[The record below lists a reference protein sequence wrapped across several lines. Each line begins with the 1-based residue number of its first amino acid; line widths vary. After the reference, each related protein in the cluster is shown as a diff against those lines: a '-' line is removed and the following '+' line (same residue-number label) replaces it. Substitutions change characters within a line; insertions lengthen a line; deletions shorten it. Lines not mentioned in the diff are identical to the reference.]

1 MIKQYTLQTSIIIKS
16 LRTTPHT
23 IKTTIASSHKA
34 SVAIAITVVA
44 LMILSHTAPSMI
56 QQTVA
61 GQAATTQLEQE
72 REYVSSSEREAAQEA
87 ERDAG
92 TSELE
97 YSSNSVS
104 QRLDYAHFVPL
115 TNSPGNQVKLLLNY
129 SSLDPSMTNAPINA
143 VMEVYAANQTL
154 LRTTSFPYPLL
165 LNQSGEIQLATTF
178 EDESLNNITARTML
192 TDGEK
197 VIPISNTLETRLA
210 LGQNISNTGENITD
224 TN

>member
-1 MIKQYTLQTSIIIKS
+1 MIMKS
-16 LRTTPHT
+16 LRD
-23 IKTTIASSHKA
+23 KTHVINMAISPARRS
-34 SVAIAITVVA
+34 SVAIAVTIVT
-44 LMILSHTAPSMI
+44 LMILGPIAPNII
-56 QQTVA
+56 QQTTVWA
-61 GQAATTQLEQE
+61 QVGPTQSEQ
-72 REYVSSSEREAAQEA
+72 EYVSSSQRGAIQEA
-87 ERDAG
+87 ERSNAVA
-92 TSELE
+92 SEPD

-129 SSLDPSMTNAPINA
+129 SSVDPSMTNAPINA
-143 VMEVYAANQTL
+143 VMEVYAANETL
-154 LRTTSFPYPLL
+154 LRTTSFPQPLL

-178 EDESLNNITARTML
+178 EDEALNNITARTML

-210 LGQNISNTGENITD
+210 LGQNISTTGENNTG

>member
-1 MIKQYTLQTSIIIKS
+1 MQRSLITKS

-23 IKTTIASSHKA
+23 IRTTIASSPRTSIA
-34 SVAIAITVVA
+34 VAVTIVA
-44 LMILSHTAPSMI
+44 LMILGSSPLSMI
-56 QQTVA
+56 QQTIA
-61 GQAATTQLEQE
+61 GQVDTIQPEQE
-72 REYVSSSEREAAQEA
+72 KEYVSSSDRVAGQEA
-87 ERDAG
+87 QRAAAA
-92 TSELE
+92 SEPD

-129 SSLDPSMTNAPINA
+129 SSLDPSMTDAPINA

-154 LRTTSFPYPLL
+154 LRTTSYPQPLL

-178 EDESLNNITARTML
+178 EDESLSNITARTML

-197 VIPISNTLETRLA
+197 VIPISNTLETMLA
-210 LGQNISNTGENITD
+210 LGQNISDTGENITG

>member
-1 MIKQYTLQTSIIIKS
+1 MIMKS
-16 LRTTPHT
+16 LRD
-23 IKTTIASSHKA
+23 KTHVINMAISPARRS
-34 SVAIAITVVA
+34 SVAIAVTIVT
-44 LMILSHTAPSMI
+44 LMILGPIAPNMI
-56 QQTVA
+56 QQTTVWA
-61 GQAATTQLEQE
+61 QVGPTQSEQ
-72 REYVSSSEREAAQEA
+72 EYVSSSQRGAIQEA
-87 ERDAG
+87 ERSNAVA
-92 TSELE
+92 SEPD

-129 SSLDPSMTNAPINA
+129 SSVDPSMTNAPINA
-143 VMEVYAANQTL
+143 VMEVYAANETL
-154 LRTTSFPYPLL
+154 LRTTSFPQPLL

-178 EDESLNNITARTML
+178 EDEALNNITARTML

-210 LGQNISNTGENITD
+210 LGQNISNTGENNTG

>member
-1 MIKQYTLQTSIIIKS
+1 MSMITKS
-16 LRTTPHT
+16 LRPTLHA
-23 IKTTIASSHKA
+23 IKRTIASSHRA
-34 SVAIAITVVA
+34 SIAIAVTVVA
-44 LMILSHTAPSMI
+44 LMMVGPTAPSMI

-61 GQAATTQLEQE
+61 GQVDPEQE
-72 REYVSSSEREAAQEA
+72 QEYVSSSQRVAAQEA
-87 ERDAG
+87 ERA
-92 TSELE
+92 TAASEPD

-115 TNSPGNQVKLLLNY
+115 TNGPGNQVKLLLNY
-129 SSLDPSMTNAPINA
+129 SSLDPSMINAPINA
-143 VMEVYAANQTL
+143 VMEVYSANQTL
-154 LRTTSFPYPLL
+154 LRTTSFPQPLL

-178 EDESLNNITARTML
+178 EDKSLNNITARTML

-210 LGQNISNTGENITD
+210 LGQNISDTIENIIG

>member
-1 MIKQYTLQTSIIIKS
+1 MITKS
-16 LRTTPHT
+16 LRPTLHA
-23 IKTTIASSHKA
+23 IKRTIASSHRA
-34 SVAIAITVVA
+34 SIAIAVTVVA
-44 LMILSHTAPSMI
+44 LMMVGPTAPSMI

-61 GQAATTQLEQE
+61 GQVDPEQE
-72 REYVSSSEREAAQEA
+72 QEYVSSSQRVAAQEA
-87 ERDAG
+87 ERA
-92 TSELE
+92 TAASEPD

-115 TNSPGNQVKLLLNY
+115 TNGPGNQVKLLLNY
-129 SSLDPSMTNAPINA
+129 SSLDPSMINAPINA
-143 VMEVYAANQTL
+143 VMEVYSANQTL
-154 LRTTSFPYPLL
+154 LRTTSFPQPLL

-178 EDESLNNITARTML
+178 EDKSLNNITARTML

-210 LGQNISNTGENITD
+210 LGQNISDTIENIIG

>member
-1 MIKQYTLQTSIIIKS
+1 MQRSLITKS

-23 IKTTIASSHKA
+23 IRTTIASSPRTSIA
-34 SVAIAITVVA
+34 VAVTIVA
-44 LMILSHTAPSMI
+44 LMILGSSALSMI

-61 GQAATTQLEQE
+61 GQVDTIQPEQE
-72 REYVSSSEREAAQEA
+72 KEYLSSSERVAGQEA
-87 ERDAG
+87 QRAAAA
-92 TSELE
+92 SEPD

-129 SSLDPSMTNAPINA
+129 SSLDPSMTDAPINA

-154 LRTTSFPYPLL
+154 LRTTSFPQPLL

-178 EDESLNNITARTML
+178 EDESLNNITTRTML

-210 LGQNISNTGENITD
+210 LGQNISDTGDNITG

>member
-1 MIKQYTLQTSIIIKS
+1 MQRSLITKS
-16 LRTTPHT
+16 LRTTSHT
-23 IKTTIASSHKA
+23 IRTTIASSPRTSIA
-34 SVAIAITVVA
+34 VAVTIVA
-44 LMILSHTAPSMI
+44 LMILGSSALGMI

-61 GQAATTQLEQE
+61 GQVDTIQPEQE
-72 REYVSSSEREAAQEA
+72 KEYVSSSERVAGQEA
-87 ERDAG
+87 QRGAAA
-92 TSELE
+92 SEPD

-129 SSLDPSMTNAPINA
+129 SSLDPSMTDAPINA

-154 LRTTSFPYPLL
+154 LRTTSYPQPLL

-210 LGQNISNTGENITD
+210 LGQNISDTGENITG

>member
-1 MIKQYTLQTSIIIKS
+1 MSMITKS
-16 LRTTPHT
+16 LRPTLHA
-23 IKTTIASSHKA
+23 IKRTMTSAHRASI
-34 SVAIAITVVA
+34 AIAVTVVA
-44 LMILSHTAPSMI
+44 LMMVGSTGPSMI

-61 GQAATTQLEQE
+61 GQVDPEQE
-72 REYVSSSEREAAQEA
+72 QEYVSSSQRVAAQEA
-87 ERDAG
+87 ERA
-92 TSELE
+92 TAASEPD

-115 TNSPGNQVKLLLNY
+115 TNGPGNQVKLLLNY
-129 SSLDPSMTNAPINA
+129 SSLDPSMINAPINA
-143 VMEVYAANQTL
+143 VMEVYSANQTL
-154 LRTTSFPYPLL
+154 LKTTSFPQPLL

-210 LGQNISNTGENITD
+210 LGQNISDTIENIIG

>member
-1 MIKQYTLQTSIIIKS
+1 MQRSIIVKS

-23 IKTTIASSHKA
+23 LKTTIFSSTRA
-34 SVAIAITVVA
+34 SVAITVTVVVV
-44 LMILSHTAPSMI
+44 LTILGPTAPSLI
-56 QQTVA
+56 QQMVA
-61 GQAATTQLEQE
+61 GQLTSTPPEQE
-72 REYVSSSEREAAQEA
+72 REYMSSSDRLAAHEA
-87 ERDAG
+87 ERAAAA
-92 TSELE
+92 SEPD
-97 YSSNSVS
+97 YSTNSVS

-115 TNSPGNQVKLLLNY
+115 TNGPGNQVKLLLNY
-129 SSLDPSMTNAPINA
+129 SSLNPSMANAPVNA

-154 LRTTSFPYPLL
+154 LRTTSFPQPLL

-210 LGQNISNTGENITD
+210 LGQNISDTGENITGI
-224 TN
+224 N

>member
-1 MIKQYTLQTSIIIKS
+1 LQRSLITKS

-23 IKTTIASSHKA
+23 IRTTIASSPRTSIA
-34 SVAIAITVVA
+34 VAVTIVA
-44 LMILSHTAPSMI
+44 LTILGSSALSLI

-61 GQAATTQLEQE
+61 GQVDTIQPEQE
-72 REYVSSSEREAAQEA
+72 KEYVSSSERVAGQETQRAAA
-87 ERDAG
+87 A
-92 TSELE
+92 SEPD

-129 SSLDPSMTNAPINA
+129 SSLDPSMTDAPINA

-154 LRTTSFPYPLL
+154 LRTTSYPQPLL

-210 LGQNISNTGENITD
+210 LGQNISDTGENITG

>member
-1 MIKQYTLQTSIIIKS
+1 LQRSLITKS

-23 IKTTIASSHKA
+23 IRTTIASSPRTSIA
-34 SVAIAITVVA
+34 VAVTIVT
-44 LMILSHTAPSMI
+44 LMILGSSALSMI

-61 GQAATTQLEQE
+61 GQVDTIQPEQE
-72 REYVSSSEREAAQEA
+72 KEYVSSSERVGGQEA
-87 ERDAG
+87 QRAAAA
-92 TSELE
+92 SEPD

-129 SSLDPSMTNAPINA
+129 SSLDPSMTDAPINA

-154 LRTTSFPYPLL
+154 LRTTSYPQPLL

-210 LGQNISNTGENITD
+210 LGQNISDTGENITG

>member
-1 MIKQYTLQTSIIIKS
+1 LQRSLITKS

-23 IKTTIASSHKA
+23 IRTTIASSPRTSIA
-34 SVAIAITVVA
+34 VAVTIVT
-44 LMILSHTAPSMI
+44 LMILGSSALSMI

-61 GQAATTQLEQE
+61 GQVDTIQPEQE
-72 REYVSSSEREAAQEA
+72 KEYVPSSERVGGQEA
-87 ERDAG
+87 QRAAAA
-92 TSELE
+92 SEPD

-129 SSLDPSMTNAPINA
+129 SSLDPSMTDAPINA

-154 LRTTSFPYPLL
+154 LRTTSYPQPLL

-210 LGQNISNTGENITD
+210 LGQNISDTGENITG

>member
-1 MIKQYTLQTSIIIKS
+1 MQRSLITKS

-23 IKTTIASSHKA
+23 IRTTITSSPSTSIA
-34 SVAIAITVVA
+34 VAVTIVA
-44 LMILSHTAPSMI
+44 LTILGSSALSLI

-61 GQAATTQLEQE
+61 GQVDTIQPEQE
-72 REYVSSSEREAAQEA
+72 KEYVSSSERVA
-87 ERDAG
+87 EREAQRAAAA
-92 TSELE
+92 SEPD

-104 QRLDYAHFVPL
+104 QRLNYAHFVPL

-129 SSLDPSMTNAPINA
+129 SSLDPSMTDAPINA

-154 LRTTSFPYPLL
+154 LRTTSYPQPLL

-210 LGQNISNTGENITD
+210 LGQNISNTGENNTGI
-224 TN
+224 N

>member
-1 MIKQYTLQTSIIIKS
+1 MQRSLITKS
-16 LRTTPHT
+16 PRTTPHR
-23 IKTTIASSHKA
+23 IRTTISSSPRTSIA
-34 SVAIAITVVA
+34 VAVTIVA
-44 LMILSHTAPSMI
+44 LMILGSSALSMI

-61 GQAATTQLEQE
+61 GQVDTIQPEQE
-72 REYVSSSEREAAQEA
+72 KEYVSSSERVA
-87 ERDAG
+87 EREAQRAAAA
-92 TSELE
+92 SEPD

-104 QRLDYAHFVPL
+104 QRLDYAHFGPL

-154 LRTTSFPYPLL
+154 LRTTSFPQPLL

-178 EDESLNNITARTML
+178 EDESLNNITTRTML

-197 VIPISNTLETRLA
+197 AIPISNTLETRLA
-210 LGQNISNTGENITD
+210 LGQNISDTGENITG

>member
-1 MIKQYTLQTSIIIKS
+1 MQRSLITKS
-16 LRTTPHT
+16 LRTTPRT
-23 IKTTIASSHKA
+23 IRTTIASSPRTSIA
-34 SVAIAITVVA
+34 VAVTIVA
-44 LMILSHTAPSMI
+44 LMILGSSALSMI

-61 GQAATTQLEQE
+61 GQVDTIQPEQE
-72 REYVSSSEREAAQEA
+72 KEYVSSSERVAGQEA
-87 ERDAG
+87 QRAAAA
-92 TSELE
+92 SEPD

-129 SSLDPSMTNAPINA
+129 SSLDPSMTDAPINA

-154 LRTTSFPYPLL
+154 LRTTSFPQPLL

-178 EDESLNNITARTML
+178 EDESLNNITTRTML

-210 LGQNISNTGENITD
+210 LGQNISDTGENITG

>member
-1 MIKQYTLQTSIIIKS
+1 LERSIIVKS

-23 IKTTIASSHKA
+23 I
-34 SVAIAITVVA
+34 AIAVTVVVV
-44 LMILSHTAPSMI
+44 LTILGPTAPSLI
-56 QQTVA
+56 QQSVA
-61 GQAATTQLEQE
+61 GQLAPIPPEQE
-72 REYVSSSEREAAQEA
+72 REYMSSSDRLAAHEA
-87 ERDAG
+87 ERPAAI
-92 TSELE
+92 SEPD
-97 YSSNSVS
+97 YRTNSVS

-129 SSLDPSMTNAPINA
+129 SSLDPSMANAPVNA

-154 LRTTSFPYPLL
+154 LRTTSFPQPLL

-178 EDESLNNITARTML
+178 DDESLNNITARTML

-197 VIPISNTLETRLA
+197 VIPISNTLETRLV
-210 LGQNISNTGENITD
+210 LGQNISDTGENITG

>member
-1 MIKQYTLQTSIIIKS
+1 LQRSLITKS

-23 IKTTIASSHKA
+23 IRTTIASSPRTSIA
-34 SVAIAITVVA
+34 VAVTIVA
-44 LMILSHTAPSMI
+44 LMILGSSALSMI

-61 GQAATTQLEQE
+61 GQVDTIQPEQE
-72 REYVSSSEREAAQEA
+72 KEYVSSSERVGGQEA
-87 ERDAG
+87 QRAAAA
-92 TSELE
+92 SEPD

-129 SSLDPSMTNAPINA
+129 SSLDPSMTDAPINA

-154 LRTTSFPYPLL
+154 LRTTSYPQPLL

-178 EDESLNNITARTML
+178 EDKSLNNITARTML

-210 LGQNISNTGENITD
+210 LGQNISDTGENITG

>member
-1 MIKQYTLQTSIIIKS
+1 MQRSLITKS

-23 IKTTIASSHKA
+23 IRTTIASSPRTSIA
-34 SVAIAITVVA
+34 VAVTIVA
-44 LMILSHTAPSMI
+44 LTILGSSALSLI

-61 GQAATTQLEQE
+61 GQVDTIQPEQE
-72 REYVSSSEREAAQEA
+72 KEYVSSSERVAGQETQRAAA
-87 ERDAG
+87 A
-92 TSELE
+92 SEPD

-104 QRLDYAHFVPL
+104 QRLNYAHFVPL

-129 SSLDPSMTNAPINA
+129 SSLDPSMTDAPINA

-154 LRTTSFPYPLL
+154 LRTTSYPQPLL

-210 LGQNISNTGENITD
+210 LGQNISDTGENITG

>member
-1 MIKQYTLQTSIIIKS
+1 LQRSLITKS

-23 IKTTIASSHKA
+23 IRTTIASSPRTSIA
-34 SVAIAITVVA
+34 VAVTIVA
-44 LMILSHTAPSMI
+44 LTILGSSALSLI

-61 GQAATTQLEQE
+61 GQVDTIQPEQE
-72 REYVSSSEREAAQEA
+72 KEYVSSSERVAGQETQRAAA
-87 ERDAG
+87 A
-92 TSELE
+92 SEPD

-104 QRLDYAHFVPL
+104 QRLNYAHFVPL

-129 SSLDPSMTNAPINA
+129 SSLDPSMTDAPINA

-154 LRTTSFPYPLL
+154 LRTTSYPQPLL

-210 LGQNISNTGENITD
+210 LGQNISDTGENITG

>member
-1 MIKQYTLQTSIIIKS
+1 LQRSLITKS
-16 LRTTPHT
+16 LRTTSHT
-23 IKTTIASSHKA
+23 IRTTIASSPRTSIA
-34 SVAIAITVVA
+34 VAVTIVA
-44 LMILSHTAPSMI
+44 LMILGSSALGMI

-61 GQAATTQLEQE
+61 GQVDTIQPEQE
-72 REYVSSSEREAAQEA
+72 KEYVSSSERVAGQEA
-87 ERDAG
+87 QRAAAA
-92 TSELE
+92 SEPD

-129 SSLDPSMTNAPINA
+129 SSLDPSMTDAPINA

-154 LRTTSFPYPLL
+154 LRTTSYPQPLL

-210 LGQNISNTGENITD
+210 LGQNISDTGENITG